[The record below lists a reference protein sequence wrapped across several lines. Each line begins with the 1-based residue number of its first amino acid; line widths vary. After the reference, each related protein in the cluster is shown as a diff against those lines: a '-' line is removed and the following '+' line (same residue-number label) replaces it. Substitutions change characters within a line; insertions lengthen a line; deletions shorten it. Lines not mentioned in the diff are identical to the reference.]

1 MLILNFLVALLFLK
15 IRYLSEM
22 YCKFRFRKIGWIFYL
37 IFLSACSEKTSLQIL
52 QPAEIDTSEI
62 QRIAIGVFDIGVIQ
76 EEFIT
81 ERGGDWIKTPVNL
94 SDKERQNLS
103 RNIRSRIANQLTKVP
118 FFEVLLTD
126 EFSSLENDVVLQQLI
141 ATQGYKTRD
150 VDAVLRGKIWLTS
163 ERLDGVDLQKIS
175 LKYFTPANSQQK
187 TPAEKLTV
195 QQLVW
200 WPYKQLS
207 GSLIVELKLVRL
219 QPTEIVATDIVH
231 RRFSQRVGGGPVRIV
246 DQAEEGMNSL
256 QNFLEN
262 QNPDQSG
269 TNTSVVLLSLP
280 TMIGE
285 MVTSVGADFV
295 RRVSVSL
302 STVEYPVAED
312 GDELA
317 RLLILGYAYESALQ
331 RLQRKTADDPN
342 PEDLYNLGLC
352 FEVLGDYGLALLNY
366 RAAHQRDDT
375 NLIYAQGIGRIE
387 NLYRQVPQLRSQI
400 QSRKL

>member
-1 MLILNFLVALLFLK
+1 MT
-15 IRYLSEM
+15 E
-22 YCKFRFRKIGWIFYL
+22 
-37 IFLSACSEKTSLQIL
+37 SLYDPSPTAQ
-52 QPAEIDTSEI
+52 
-62 QRIAIGVFDIGVIQ
+62 
-76 EEFIT
+76 
-81 ERGGDWIKTPVNL
+81 GG
-94 SDKERQNLS
+94 
-103 RNIRSRIANQLTKVP
+103 
-118 FFEVLLTD
+118 
-126 EFSSLENDVVLQQLI
+126 
-141 ATQGYKTRD
+141 
-150 VDAVLRGKIWLTS
+150 
-163 ERLDGVDLQKIS
+163 
-175 LKYFTPANSQQK
+175 
-187 TPAEKLTV
+187 
-195 QQLVW
+195 
-200 WPYKQLS
+200 
-207 GSLIVELKLVRL
+207 
-219 QPTEIVATDIVH
+219 H
-231 RRFSQRVGGGPVRIV
+231 R
-246 DQAEEGMNSL
+246 
-256 QNFLEN
+256 

-331 RLQRKTADDPN
+331 RLQRKTTDDPN